1 MFSHIDQ
8 VVQNFKEMVENNGLI
23 SFRYQKDW
31 TTIQN
36 FLERC
41 EQATGPE
48 DQLLSAD
55 KSKLQSDLQEAQV
68 IKHRHC

>member
-1 MFSHIDQ
+1 MS
-8 VVQNFKEMVENNGLI
+8 GLI

-31 TTIQN
+31 TTVQN

-68 IKHRHC
+68 IKHRHY